1 MEKRRFGPKTT
12 MKGLPKA
19 SVAKINF
26 LSLPKEVETTFDT
39 GYGEHNN
46 SKWEIEIELLNH
58 PTQEPGVM
66 VWQTTAQV
74 IRIEIMALITNERTG
89 KISIPDELVK
99 DWLRKKAWSIESDE
113 NGIINIVEL

>member
-1 MEKRRFGPKTT
+1 MSEKRRFGPKTT

-19 SVAKINF
+19 SVAKVNF
-26 LSLPKEVETTFDT
+26 LTLPKEVETSFDT

-46 SKWEIEIELLNH
+46 SKWEIEIELLEH
-58 PTQEPGVM
+58 PNQEPGVM

-74 IRIEIMALITNERTG
+74 IRIEIMGLIHPLG
-89 KISIPDELVK
+89 KQDKVLLTDFKSSE
-99 DWLRKKAWSIESDE
+99 WSIESDE

>member
-39 GYGEHNN
+39 GYGEHKN
-46 SKWEIEIELLNH
+46 SKWEMEIDLLEH
-58 PTQEPGVM
+58 PNQEPGVM

-74 IRIEIMALITNERTG
+74 IRIEIMALVTLDLDD
-89 KISIPDELVK
+89 KIEK
-99 DWLRKKAWSIESDE
+99 DWLRKNTWSIEADE